1 MEDIK
6 DGKEEVLDEVVME
19 HIKQRVRD
27 KVVMEHIKQEVLD
40 ELVMEHIKQ
49 REAVEKV
56 TQMVAERHSHGGD
69 REVGQGRGEVGRA
82 LCFCYVKDSAEVTK
96 EVVVMVVM
104 KDATQEREVVD
115 KVTKMAAELIFSV
128 DAHISLTHSGGKPYE
143 CDQCKYSSKTAQNLK
158 THKLTH
164 SGEKPCACD
173 QCKYSSKTA
182 QNLKTHKLTH
192 SGEKPYACD
201 QYKYSSALAQALKRH
216 KLMLGGKRH
225 CHSDISLKVMY
236 DEYSAEQIFEK
247 DQIHFRT
254 KNGSEAYMKMVMK
267 GLQSFAEVREKL
279 LAVQE

>member
-1 MEDIK
+1 MVADQALKQGITTQRGQVICQADIYHPQNSDIYHPQIRTFPTPKKNICQEDNCHPQFFSSFFGALFLAFSTYSKEDSK
-6 DGKEEVLDEVVME
+6 DGKE
-19 HIKQRVRD
+19 
-27 KVVMEHIKQEVLD
+27 EVLD

-158 THKLTH
+158 TH
-164 SGEKPCACD
+164 
-173 QCKYSSKTA
+173 
-182 QNLKTHKLTH
+182 
-192 SGEKPYACD
+192 
-201 QYKYSSALAQALKRH
+201 R
-216 KLMLGGKRH
+216 
-225 CHSDISLKVMY
+225 
-236 DEYSAEQIFEK
+236 
-247 DQIHFRT
+247 
-254 KNGSEAYMKMVMK
+254 
-267 GLQSFAEVREKL
+267 
-279 LAVQE
+279 